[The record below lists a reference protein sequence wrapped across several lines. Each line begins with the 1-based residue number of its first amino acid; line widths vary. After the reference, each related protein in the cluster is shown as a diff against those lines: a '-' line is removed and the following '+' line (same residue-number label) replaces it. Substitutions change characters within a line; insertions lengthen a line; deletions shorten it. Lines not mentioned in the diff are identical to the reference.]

1 MYRPVIRETIAMYL
15 CSTESTFSAM
25 KRFIPVNSGVDMGA
39 DNPVFASD
47 DEEPVS
53 RLTVSTSFQAFFGA
67 NENDIEDCFT
77 HYPNG
82 I

>member
-39 DNPVFASD
+39 DNPVFC
-47 DEEPVS
+47 V
-53 RLTVSTSFQAFFGA
+53 R
-67 NENDIEDCFT
+67 
-77 HYPNG
+77 
-82 I
+82 